1 MQVGEACD
9 EYDILF
15 MNAAGIQ
22 RRGWDGGCCEMV
34 GGVDGGQKR
43 HVVSLTFQVHPG
55 GRGRESPDA
64 C

>member
-1 MQVGEACD
+1 
-9 EYDILF
+9 

-22 RRGWDGGCCEMV
+22 RRGWNGGCCEMV
-34 GGVDGGQKR
+34 EGVDGGQKR
-43 HVVSLTFQVHPG
+43 HMVSPTFQVHPG